1 MKEERY
7 FYVPDAATATELPQ
21 EEAMHALRVLRLAEG
36 DEISLVDGEG
46 TLYKAVIT
54 AATGKHCHFD
64 ISERLPQQRPWKG
77 RLHIAMA
84 PTKMMERT
92 EWMAEKVTE
101 IGVDEL
107 SFPEC
112 RFSERRKLR
121 KERIEKVVVAAM
133 KQSHKAWM
141 PQVNEM
147 CTFKQLID
155 SEQGGLK
162 YICHC
167 YNEIEREDLV
177 TLLKEA
183 AAEARN
189 NNTDNT
195 TDEDITILIGPEGD
209 FSVEEVR
216 YAMSKGY
223 RSTSLGPSR
232 LRTETAATVAAT
244 LARFFKLTN

>member
-7 FYVPDAATATELPQ
+7 FYVPDAAAASELPQ
-21 EEAMHALRVLRLAEG
+21 EEAMHALRVLRLTEG

-54 AATGKHCHFD
+54 SATGKHCHYD
-64 ISERLPQQRPWKG
+64 IAENLPQQRPWKG

-112 RFSERRKLR
+112 RFSERRKMR

-141 PQVNEM
+141 PQVNDM
-147 CTFKQLID
+147 CAFKQFID
-155 SEQGGLK
+155 NERGGRK

-167 YNEIEREDLV
+167 YNEIERREL
-177 TLLKEA
+177 TSLLRESAESNA
-183 AAEARN
+183 A
-189 NNTDNT
+189 TGDT
-195 TDEDITILIGPEGD
+195 SDEDVTILIGPEGD

-216 YAMSKGY
+216 YAISKGY
-223 RSTSLGPSR
+223 KSTSLGPSR
-232 LRTETAATVAAT
+232 LRTETAAIVAAT
-244 LARFFKLTN
+244 VARFTN

>member
-7 FYVPDAATATELPQ
+7 FYVPDAATASELPQ
-21 EEAMHALRVLRLAEG
+21 EEATHALRVLRLTEG

-54 AATGKHCHFD
+54 ATTGKHCHYD
-64 ISERLPQQRPWKG
+64 IAESMPQQRPWRGK
-77 RLHIAMA
+77 LHIAMA

-112 RFSERRKLR
+112 RFSERRKMR
-121 KERIEKVVVAAM
+121 KERVEKVVVAAM

-141 PQVNEM
+141 PQVNDM
-147 CTFKQLID
+147 CAFKQFID
-155 SEQGGLK
+155 NEQGGRK

-167 YNEIEREDLV
+167 YNEIERRELV
-177 TLLKEA
+177 TLLKETA
-183 AAEARN
+183 AVADSKASAGN
-189 NNTDNT
+189 NDG
-195 TDEDITILIGPEGD
+195 EDITILIGPEGD

-216 YAMSKGY
+216 YAVSKGWQ
-223 RSTSLGPSR
+223 STSLGQSR
-232 LRTETAATVAAT
+232 LRTETAAIVAAT
-244 LARFFKLTN
+244 VARFFAN

>member
-1 MKEERY
+1 
-7 FYVPDAATATELPQ
+7 
-21 EEAMHALRVLRLAEG
+21 MHALRVLRLTEG

-46 TLYKAVIT
+46 TLYRAVIT
-54 AATGKHCHFD
+54 SATGKHCHYD
-64 ISERLPQQRPWKG
+64 IAESLPQQRPWRG

-112 RFSERRKLR
+112 RFSERRKMR
-121 KERIEKVVVAAM
+121 KERVEKVVVAAM

-141 PQVNEM
+141 PQVNDM
-147 CTFKQLID
+147 CAFKQFID
-155 SEQGGLK
+155 NERGGRK

-167 YNEIEREDLV
+167 YNEIERREL
-177 TLLKEA
+177 TSLLRESAESNA
-183 AAEARN
+183 A
-189 NNTDNT
+189 TGDT
-195 TDEDITILIGPEGD
+195 SDEDVTILIGPEGD

-216 YAMSKGY
+216 YAISKGY
-223 RSTSLGPSR
+223 KSTSLGPSR
-232 LRTETAATVAAT
+232 LRTETAAIVAAT
-244 LARFFKLTN
+244 VARFTN

>member
-7 FYVPDAATATELPQ
+7 FYVPDAAAASELPQ
-21 EEAMHALRVLRLAEG
+21 EEAMHALRVLRLTEG

-54 AATGKHCHFD
+54 SATGKHCHYD
-64 ISERLPQQRPWKG
+64 IAESLPQQRPWKG

-112 RFSERRKLR
+112 RFSERRKMR
-121 KERIEKVVVAAM
+121 KERVEKVVVAAM

-141 PQVNEM
+141 PQVNDM
-147 CTFKQLID
+147 CAFKQFID
-155 SEQGGLK
+155 NERGGRK

-167 YNEIEREDLV
+167 YNEIERREL
-177 TLLKEA
+177 TSLLRESAESNA
-183 AAEARN
+183 A
-189 NNTDNT
+189 TGDT
-195 TDEDITILIGPEGD
+195 SDEDVTILIGPEGD
-209 FSVEEVR
+209 FSIEEVR
-216 YAMSKGY
+216 YAISKGY
-223 RSTSLGPSR
+223 KSTSLGPSR
-232 LRTETAATVAAT
+232 LRTETAAIVAAT
-244 LARFFKLTN
+244 VARFTN

>member
-7 FYVPDAATATELPQ
+7 FYVPDAAAASELPQ
-21 EEAMHALRVLRLAEG
+21 EEAMHALRVLRLTEG

-54 AATGKHCHFD
+54 SATGKHCHYD
-64 ISERLPQQRPWKG
+64 IAESLPQQRPWKG
-77 RLHIAMA
+77 KLHIAMA

-112 RFSERRKLR
+112 RFSERRKMR
-121 KERIEKVVVAAM
+121 KERVEKVVVAAM

-141 PQVNEM
+141 PQVNDM
-147 CTFKQLID
+147 CAFKQFID
-155 SEQGGLK
+155 NERGGRK

-167 YNEIEREDLV
+167 YNEIERREL
-177 TLLKEA
+177 TSLLRESAESNA
-183 AAEARN
+183 A
-189 NNTDNT
+189 TGDT
-195 TDEDITILIGPEGD
+195 SDEDVTILIGPEGD

-216 YAMSKGY
+216 YAISKGY
-223 RSTSLGPSR
+223 KSTSLGPSR
-232 LRTETAATVAAT
+232 LRTETAAIVAAT
-244 LARFFKLTN
+244 VARFTN